1 MIVEDFAD
9 IHHRLRTLRP
19 LDDETASP
27 CPLHSER
34 NSEYRDCR
42 RQCGQ
47 IIHGVTRT
55 CDGSC
60 HIGC

>member
-9 IHHRLRTLRP
+9 IHHRLRALRP
-19 LDDETASP
+19 VDDEITPP

-42 RQCGQ
+42 RECGQ

-60 HIGC
+60 HIG